1 MGDSN
6 TADEGLTSLDLW
18 ERDADA
24 PCFCLGCYHTLQ
36 CSTITSFSPWV
47 KVVNYRFA
55 IDSYIEDAHT
65 FIVIFFATTFSV
77 PGFCEV

>member
-6 TADEGLTSLDLW
+6 TTDEGLTSLDLW

-47 KVVNYRFA
+47 KVVNYRFT
-55 IDSYIEDAHT
+55 IDGNIKDAHT
-65 FIVIFFATTFSV
+65 FIVIFLATTLAM
-77 PGFCEV
+77 PRFCEV